1 MALYVARRVA
11 GTLALLG
18 VVVVLTFLLLSA
30 APGDTALALAGASGA
45 DPEYLALLRERLG
58 IDAPLPYQIGA
69 YLLGVLQGDL
79 GFSTVQ
85 GQPVVDVV
93 VGRLPAT
100 LLLAGSALV
109 FAGVGGVLLG
119 VVAAARRGIRL
130 DGAISVGSLI
140 AFSLPVF
147 WLGQLMVGLFAVR
160 LGLLPAGGMTSAE
173 RMGGL
178 ERALDVWR
186 HLLLPA
192 TALGSLLL
200 ALVLRTT
207 RAAMIEALGEDYV
220 TAARGRGIREPA
232 VLLRHALRNA
242 LRPVI
247 TVITAEVALVLT
259 GAVLVERVFA
269 WPGLGTLLLDSVLTR
284 DTPTLVGILLL
295 SAFVVAVVNLLGDL
309 LYMRVDPRVT
319 YR

>member
-1 MALYVARRVA
+1 MARYVGRRVA
-11 GTLALLG
+11 GTLGLLG
-18 VVVVLTFLLLSA
+18 VVVVLTFLLVSA
-30 APGDTALALAGASGA
+30 APGDTALALAGSASA

-79 GFSTVQ
+79 GFSAVQ
-85 GQPVVDVV
+85 GQPVIDVV
-93 VGRLPAT
+93 LGRLPAT
-100 LLLAGSALV
+100 LLLAGTSLV
-109 FAGVGGVLLG
+109 FAAVGGVLLG
-119 VVAAARRGIRL
+119 VIAAARRGTRL

-140 AFSLPVF
+140 AYSLPVF
-147 WLGQLMVGLFAVR
+147 WLGQLMVGLLAVR

-173 RMGGL
+173 PTDGL
-178 ERALDVWR
+178 ERVLDVWR

-192 TALGSLLL
+192 SALGLLLL
-200 ALVLRTT
+200 ALVVRTT
-207 RAAMIEALGEDYV
+207 RAAMIEALGQDYV
-220 TAARGRGIREPA
+220 TAARGRGIRERA

-259 GAVLVERVFA
+259 GTVLVERVFA
-269 WPGLGTLLLDSVLTR
+269 WPGIGTLLLDSVLTR

-309 LYMRVDPRVT
+309 LYIRVDPRVT

>member
-11 GTLALLG
+11 GMLALLG

-30 APGDTALALAGASGA
+30 APGDTALALAGSSGA

-79 GFSTVQ
+79 GFSAVQ

-93 VGRLPAT
+93 LGRLPAT
-100 LLLAGSALV
+100 LLLAGTSLV
-109 FAGVGGVLLG
+109 FAAVGGVLMG
-119 VVAAARRGIRL
+119 VVAAARRGTRL
-130 DGAISVGSLI
+130 DGAISAGSLI

-147 WLGQLMVGLFAVR
+147 WLGQLMVGLLAVR

-200 ALVLRTT
+200 ALVVRTT

-269 WPGLGTLLLDSVLTR
+269 WPGIGTLLLDSVLTR

-309 LYMRVDPRVT
+309 LYMRIDPRVT